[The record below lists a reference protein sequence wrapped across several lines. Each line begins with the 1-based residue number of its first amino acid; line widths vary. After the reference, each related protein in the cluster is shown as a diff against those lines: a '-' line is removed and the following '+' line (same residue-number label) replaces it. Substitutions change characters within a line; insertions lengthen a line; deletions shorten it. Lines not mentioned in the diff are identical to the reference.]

1 MDDATPR
8 PLEVEDA
15 CSDVKAHLK
24 GRGPITV
31 RGEMTNWRGPHT
43 SGHWYFALS
52 DPRPGKKAMVD
63 AKAWRSTAAR
73 IGFVPEPG
81 DVVIVSGTW
90 DFYAPTGRASLIVDR
105 MKRAE
110 GGDSLL
116 LRLAQLRERLQKEGL
131 FDPDQKQAL
140 PFFPRRIAVLT
151 AKARRP

>member
-63 AKAWRSTAAR
+63 AKAWRSTAGR

-81 DVVIVSGTW
+81 DVVIVIAYGMMTVEEARA
-90 DFYAPTGRASLIVDR
+90 FEPTVLFPDTATN
-105 MKRAE
+105 
-110 GGDSLL
+110 
-116 LRLAQLRERLQKEGL
+116 RLG
-131 FDPDQKQAL
+131 
-140 PFFPRRIAVLT
+140 
-151 AKARRP
+151 

>member
-81 DVVIVSGTW
+81 DVVIVPNRTRK
-90 DFYAPTGRASLIVDR
+90 FDR
-105 MKRAE
+105 GSNE
-110 GGDSLL
+110 
-116 LRLAQLRERLQKEGL
+116 
-131 FDPDQKQAL
+131 
-140 PFFPRRIAVLT
+140 T
-151 AKARRP
+151 C